1 MGGSCLPL
9 EKYSHETQ
17 ASCFLGKP
25 LDDVGRIMDLS
36 EKMKYEIE
44 RLQHTRAQY
53 ERWLE
58 SAPEGTIHFRANP
71 QGWSWLYR
79 APGSKKPIYLSKKER
94 KLAEAL
100 ALKRVYRAKLKD
112 IQQQI
117 EAYERCLK
125 SLKKIKR
132 AEYILEHSKAL
143 RELTR
148 PYLYDLPENL
158 KAWVCADYEKNPI
171 NPEHLNVPTVS
182 GEFVRS
188 KSERSIYNLLRNAKL
203 PFRYECRLELENAR
217 KPNYPDFTILDPK
230 DGSIYYYE
238 HFGMMDDED
247 YQQDFMKK
255 MRTYLNNGI
264 YPGINLI
271 MSFETQEM
279 PLDEVYVQH
288 LLEYYFGKSSMDIG

>member
-1 MGGSCLPL
+1 
-9 EKYSHETQ
+9 
-17 ASCFLGKP
+17 
-25 LDDVGRIMDLS
+25 MDLS
-36 EKMKYEIE
+36 EKMNFEIE
-44 RLQHTRAQY
+44 RLQRTRTQY
-53 ERWLE
+53 EGWLE
-58 SAPEGTIHFRANP
+58 TAPEGTIHFRANP

-79 APGSKKPIYLSKKER
+79 APGSKKPMYLSKKER

>member
-1 MGGSCLPL
+1 
-9 EKYSHETQ
+9 
-17 ASCFLGKP
+17 
-25 LDDVGRIMDLS
+25 MDLS
-36 EKMKYEIE
+36 EKMNFEIE
-44 RLQHTRAQY
+44 RLQRTRAQY

-58 SAPEGTIHFRANP
+58 TAPEGTIHFRANP

-79 APGSKKPIYLSKKER
+79 APGSKKPMYLSKKER

-158 KAWVCADYEKNPI
+158 KAALLTQSEFKADATEAEKV
-171 NPEHLNVPTVS
+171 L
-182 GEFVRS
+182 
-188 KSERSIYNLLRNAKL
+188 
-203 PFRYECRLELENAR
+203 
-217 KPNYPDFTILDPK
+217 
-230 DGSIYYYE
+230 
-238 HFGMMDDED
+238 
-247 YQQDFMKK
+247 
-255 MRTYLNNGI
+255 
-264 YPGINLI
+264 
-271 MSFETQEM
+271 
-279 PLDEVYVQH
+279 
-288 LLEYYFGKSSMDIG
+288 